1 MLFQKTILASLFAVL
16 AFASATS
23 ATPFGLS
30 KRDCNYACP
39 DSSCND
45 RCQASA
51 GGKAVAPICQ
61 DDIMP
66 VYFIYSLL
74 LFWFE
79 GYSYENQ
86 TY

>member
-61 DDIMP
+61 DGACYCGFSP
-66 VYFIYSLL
+66 
-74 LFWFE
+74 
-79 GYSYENQ
+79 
-86 TY
+86 